1 MTAVPVHHS
10 RVLSTRERIGDRQ
23 VVLWVREDGTQGR

>member
-1 MTAVPVHHS
+1 MTAAPVHQS